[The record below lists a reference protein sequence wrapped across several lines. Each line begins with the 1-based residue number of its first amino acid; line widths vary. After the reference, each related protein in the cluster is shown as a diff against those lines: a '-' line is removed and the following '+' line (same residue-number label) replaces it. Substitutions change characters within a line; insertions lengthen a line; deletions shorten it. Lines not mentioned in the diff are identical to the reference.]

1 MKTIFATAILG
12 TAVLCAPA
20 PAATPCLQQSQ
31 IYSWDALNDRTLIV
45 EDMRHQKFKLNLM
58 VSCQHL
64 QFHQRLG
71 FKTFSNTA
79 LACLSRGD
87 QVISGTEIGP
97 QMCPI
102 KSIEAYT
109 PEMEK
114 ADKDAAAAA
123 KAAEH

>member
-1 MKTIFATAILG
+1 MKTILATAILG
-12 TAVLCAPA
+12 TSILCAPA
-20 PAATPCLQQSQ
+20 FAATPCLQQSQ

-79 LACLSRGD
+79 LACLTRGD
-87 QVISGTEIGP
+87 NVISGTEIGP

-102 KSIEAYT
+102 KSIELYT
-109 PEMEK
+109 PAMEK
-114 ADKDAAAAA
+114 ADKDAAAA
-123 KAAEH
+123 KASSH

>member
-1 MKTIFATAILG
+1 MKTSFAI
-12 TAVLCAPA
+12 AVLATTLLSSPA
-20 PAATPCLQQSQ
+20 LAGAPCLQQSQ

-71 FKTFSNTA
+71 FKTFGGSS
-79 LACLSRGD
+79 LACLTRGD
-87 QVISGTEIGP
+87 NVISGTEIGP
-97 QMCPI
+97 QTCPI

-109 PEMEK
+109 PEMDK

-123 KAAEH
+123 KAATH

>member
-1 MKTIFATAILG
+1 MKTIFAT
-12 TAVLCAPA
+12 TVLAATLFSAPA
-20 PAATPCLQQSQ
+20 LAATPCLQQSQ

-79 LACLSRGD
+79 LACLEKGD
-87 QVISGTEIGP
+87 EVISGTEIGP

-109 PEMEK
+109 PDMEK
-114 ADKDAAAAA
+114 ADKEAAAAA
-123 KAAEH
+123 KAAAH

>member
-1 MKTIFATAILG
+1 MKTIIATALLG
-12 TAVLCAPA
+12 TAFLYAPA
-20 PAATPCLQQSQ
+20 MAAAPCLQQSQ

-71 FKTFSNTA
+71 FKTFSGTA
-79 LACLSRGD
+79 LACLTRGD

-123 KAAEH
+123 KAAAH

>member
-1 MKTIFATAILG
+1 MKTIFAIALLG
-12 TAVLCAPA
+12 TAVLSVPA
-20 PAATPCLQQSQ
+20 LAAEPCLQQSQ

-71 FKTFSNTA
+71 FKTYSNTA
-79 LACLSRGD
+79 LACLTRGD
-87 QVISGTEIGP
+87 NVISGTEIGP

-114 ADKDAAAAA
+114 ADRDAAAAA
-123 KAAEH
+123 KAASH

>member
-1 MKTIFATAILG
+1 MKTIFAAVILG
-12 TAVLCAPA
+12 TALLGSSAMA
-20 PAATPCLQQSQ
+20 STPCLQQSQ

-71 FKTFSNTA
+71 FKTFGGSA
-79 LACLSRGD
+79 LACLTRGD
-87 QVISGTEIGP
+87 EVISGTEIGP

-109 PEMEK
+109 PQMEK

-123 KAAEH
+123 KAATH